1 MSLKLRYAAF
11 LLFLCFLLLGFCAV
25 TLYLISHGN
34 YIFTALLFIALY
46 GCTYLLGKRFSRIF
60 FVLSFLR
67 ALRKNGGS
75 LTQHELDLFLEQYLA
90 GRRSHAEVL
99 ELKDD
104 ILNTLLDEKAIVIA
118 DNSIVLLDH

>member
-11 LLFLCFLLLGFCAV
+11 LLFLFFLLLGFCAV
-25 TLYLISHGN
+25 TLHLITQGN
-34 YIFTALLFIALY
+34 YVLTAMLFFALY

-75 LTQHELDLFLEQYLA
+75 LTQHELDLFLEKYLA
-90 GRRSHAEVL
+90 GRRSPAEVL
-99 ELKDD
+99 ALKDD
-104 ILNTLLDEKAIVIA
+104 ILNTLLVEKAIVIA
-118 DNSIVLLDH
+118 EDTIVLLDH